1 MPQKLLIYLDTQTP
15 DGGRG
20 LDKRR
25 RRKVKIL
32 IVINEP
38 VMRWGKGVLPTREFQ
53 RERQFDIYKFLSQ
66 QKLRLSAKTIYSF
79 LQLSVILHIFF
90 WRQVF
95 FAKILQLGG
104 SGMKWKLCRVVFT
117 AASILSPP
125 SSPIFLSK
133 LITRTRNCLPRDF
146 ERRKLLMIWKK
157 SSSTRNMKDI
167 TKVLHFK
174 NVLDID
180 KVLYITKMWATL
192 PERRRLSPNYTRQ

>member
-1 MPQKLLIYLDTQTP
+1 MSRWWDEAKGFYRPENSNVRGNLIFTNSYRSKSFDFLQKLFIHFF
-15 DGGRG
+15 
-20 LDKRR
+20 
-25 RRKVKIL
+25 
-32 IVINEP
+32 N
-38 VMRWGKGVLPTREFQ
+38 
-53 RERQFDIYKFLSQ
+53 
-66 QKLRLSAKTIYSF
+66 
-79 LQLSVILHIFF
+79 SVILHIFF

-125 SSPIFLSK
+125 CSPIFLSK

-174 NVLDID
+174 KVLDID

-192 PERRRLSPNYTRQ
+192 PERRRLTPNYTRQ